1 MAVSAQKRVWQGDN
15 VSVPHRVRHG
25 RAMTE
30 ADPFIGKILQTRYRV
45 VERVAEGA
53 MGVVYRGERLTLN
66 RIVAIKFLHPA
77 VAQQENLRKRFELEA
92 QAMGRLSHP
101 NCVSVIDFGVQD
113 VPYLVMDFVSGR
125 NLREVISAGGVS
137 PIRVLNIGRQLL
149 AALVHAHAHGIIHRD
164 VKPENLILQQS
175 AGLEDHLRVLDFGLA
190 KLMNSDTGLTGGM
203 AVGTPNYMSPEPLQE
218 GVTDARADLYAT
230 GIVLFEMLTGA
241 QPFAADSMGEVL
253 RRQLHMPPPR
263 IREIAPHG
271 GFSAALD
278 ELIWKAMAK
287 QPADRFATA
296 QHMLEALERVPE
308 LAASRA
314 PAAVIPSAPST
325 ARGLPPP
332 PGKGKVPP
340 SPTADDRTEF
350 ESNAAFAVPVQA
362 APGVAT
368 GNLTMHLSANDNIAD
383 VGEGAQARLLAAV
396 TVVRSRVAGAWTA
409 ALAWFAAATKPVRY
423 GLAGGAALLLI
434 VILFFTIRGDEA
446 PAPSAQT
453 PSPPSEASGTPPP
466 KEHEKAQAAARVE
479 GRGRPEDNAVQAQP
493 VVKTP
498 ATAGRRTRRASS
510 NERWGT
516 RWSK

>member
-1 MAVSAQKRVWQGDN
+1 MAVFSHKWVRRDDN
-15 VSVPHRVRHG
+15 VSVPQRVRHG

-45 VERVAEGA
+45 VERVAAGA

-113 VPYLVMDFVSGR
+113 VPYLVMDFVSGL

-137 PIRVLNIGRQLL
+137 PIRALNIGRQLL

-203 AVGTPNYMSPEPLQE
+203 AVGTPNYMSPEQLQE

-253 RRQLHMPPPR
+253 RRQLQMPPPR
-263 IREIAPHG
+263 IREIARDVEAHG
-271 GFSAALD
+271 ARR
-278 ELIWKAMAK
+278 ELR
-287 QPADRFATA
+287 D
-296 QHMLEALERVPE
+296 
-308 LAASRA
+308 
-314 PAAVIPSAPST
+314 
-325 ARGLPPP
+325 G
-332 PGKGKVPP
+332 
-340 SPTADDRTEF
+340 
-350 ESNAAFAVPVQA
+350 
-362 APGVAT
+362 
-368 GNLTMHLSANDNIAD
+368 
-383 VGEGAQARLLAAV
+383 
-396 TVVRSRVAGAWTA
+396 
-409 ALAWFAAATKPVRY
+409 
-423 GLAGGAALLLI
+423 GGAALELGHHARAHEGLRAREESLAHQRGELR
-434 VILFFTIRGDEA
+434 ILEARGRPWRGGGGRA
-446 PAPSAQT
+446 LRRCRCGVPRRVR
-453 PSPPSEASGTPPP
+453 
-466 KEHEKAQAAARVE
+466 EHHRDAVATDRGGAAAARRIAQQHVRGYLGDHAIGE
-479 GRGRPEDNAVQAQP
+479 ATRHHARTVFLERWSLTGRDLTLRALHEPEVGERGDARRLQREEIGPHGRTFSAIQLTSSPGVIAPTCAP
-493 VVKTP
+493 TC
-498 ATAGRRTRRASS
+498 TSRRARSRS
-510 NERWGT
+510 
-516 RWSK
+516 